1 MSNSFFARRPACPL
15 RCLMTPLSFLRSEEE
30 PDGDEL
36 ELVVERGDAAVE
48 MRLLRC
54 GREVG
59 CLAAERAG
67 RRPGLLLR
75 KSPRGPAWCR
85 SLLLEAAS
93 EWAREAEAEKRS

>member
-1 MSNSFFARRPACPL
+1 MSNSFLARHPACPL
-15 RCLMTPLSFLRSEEE
+15 RRLMMPLSFLRPEKE

-48 MRLLRC
+48 MWLLRR

-59 CLAAERAG
+59 RLAAERSG

-75 KSPRGPAWCR
+75 KSPHGPAWCR

-93 EWAREAEAEKRS
+93 EWAREAEMKGE